1 MAKLSLKGSFRAL
14 TRFEWRLWTV
24 SMVVVAASFV
34 AAPTPDYLTLSAS
47 LVGVTALIFL
57 AKGMILG
64 QLLSVLFS
72 VLYGV
77 VAFLNSY
84 YGEVITYMCMTGP
97 MSVAALVS
105 WVRHPFEESNE
116 VEVATVG
123 RRHRLLL
130 PLSAIAVTTL
140 FYFILGALG
149 TASLWVSTISVA
161 TSWVAVY
168 LSWLRSPYYAIG
180 YAANDMVLI
189 VLWVM
194 ASLRD
199 GSQLPMIFCFVMFL
213 ANDLYGFVNWR
224 RMQHKQKGLRAER

>member
-14 TRFEWRLWTV
+14 TRFEWRLWIV

-34 AAPTPDYLTLSAS
+34 AASTPDYLTLSAS

-180 YAANDMVLI
+180 YAANDVVLI

>member
-180 YAANDMVLI
+180 YAANDVVLI

>member
-14 TRFEWRLWTV
+14 TRFEWRLWVV
-24 SMVVVAASFV
+24 SLVVVATSFLLS
-34 AAPTPDYLTLSAS
+34 PTPDYLTLTAS

-64 QLLSVLFS
+64 QLLSVVFAL
-72 VLYGV
+72 LYGI
-77 VAFLNSY
+77 VAFLNDY
-84 YGEVITYMCMTGP
+84 YGEVITYVCMTGP
-97 MSVAALVS
+97 MSVVALVS
-105 WVRHPFEESNE
+105 WVRHPFKESNE
-116 VEVATVG
+116 VEVATVS

-130 PLSAIAVTTL
+130 PLSAAVVTCA
-140 FYFILGALG
+140 FYFLLGALG
-149 TASLWVSTISVA
+149 TASLWVSTLSVA

-168 LSWLRSPYYAIG
+168 LTWLRSPYYAIG
-180 YAANDMVLI
+180 YAANDVVLI
-189 VLWVM
+189 VLWIM

-224 RMQHKQKGLRAER
+224 RMQHRQNKLKMEN

>member
-14 TRFEWRLWTV
+14 TRFEWRLWIV

-34 AAPTPDYLTLSAS
+34 AAPAPDYLTLSAS

-116 VEVATVG
+116 VEIATVG

-130 PLSAIAVTTL
+130 PLSTIAVTTL

-149 TASLWVSTISVA
+149 TASLRVSTISVA

-180 YAANDMVLI
+180 YAANDVVLI

>member
-14 TRFEWRLWTV
+14 TRFEWRLWIV

-123 RRHRLLL
+123 RRHCLLL

-180 YAANDMVLI
+180 YAANDVVLI

>member
-14 TRFEWRLWTV
+14 TRFEWRLWIV

-64 QLLSVLFS
+64 QLLSALFS

-116 VEVATVG
+116 VEIATVG

-130 PLSAIAVTTL
+130 PLSTIAVTTL

-180 YAANDMVLI
+180 YAANDVVLI

-224 RMQHKQKGLRAER
+224 RMQHKQQGLRAER

>member
-1 MAKLSLKGSFRAL
+1 M
-14 TRFEWRLWTV
+14 
-24 SMVVVAASFV
+24 
-34 AAPTPDYLTLSAS
+34 
-47 LVGVTALIFL
+47 
-57 AKGMILG
+57 
-64 QLLSVLFS
+64 
-72 VLYGV
+72 
-77 VAFLNSY
+77 
-84 YGEVITYMCMTGP
+84 
-97 MSVAALVS
+97 
-105 WVRHPFEESNE
+105 
-116 VEVATVG
+116 
-123 RRHRLLL
+123 L
-130 PLSAIAVTTL
+130 PLSTIAVTTL

-180 YAANDMVLI
+180 YAANDVVLI

>member
-14 TRFEWRLWTV
+14 TRFEWRLWIV

-130 PLSAIAVTTL
+130 PLSTIAVTTL

-180 YAANDMVLI
+180 YAANDVVLI

>member
-14 TRFEWRLWTV
+14 TRFEWRLWVV
-24 SMVVVAASFV
+24 SLAVVATSFLLS
-34 AAPTPDYLTLSAS
+34 PTPDYLTLTAS

-64 QLLSVLFS
+64 QLLSVVFS
-72 VLYGV
+72 LLYGV
-77 VAFLNSY
+77 VSFFNDY
-84 YGEVITYMCMTGP
+84 YGEVITYVCMTGP
-97 MSVAALVS
+97 MSFIALVS
-105 WVRHPFEESNE
+105 WIRHPFEESNE

-130 PLSAIAVTTL
+130 PVSAIAITTA

-149 TASLWVSTISVA
+149 TASLWVSTISIA

-180 YAANDMVLI
+180 YAANDVVLI

-224 RMQHKQKGLRAER
+224 RMQHRQNKWKMEN

>member
-14 TRFEWRLWTV
+14 TRFEWRLWIV

-34 AAPTPDYLTLSAS
+34 SASTPDYLTLSAS

-180 YAANDMVLI
+180 YAANDVVLI